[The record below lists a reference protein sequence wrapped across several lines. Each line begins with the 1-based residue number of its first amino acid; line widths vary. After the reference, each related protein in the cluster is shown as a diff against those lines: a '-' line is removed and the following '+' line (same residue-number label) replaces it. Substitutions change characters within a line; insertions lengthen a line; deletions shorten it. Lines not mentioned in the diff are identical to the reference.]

1 MRTPTPTETHP
12 ALEPKVYGITDEE
25 RESEQRR
32 IIDVVYGGDEDAY
45 RESLR
50 RCRDKIEQGEGTPP
64 DGQCMLPQDN
74 GMSETFDRL
83 CTRATTKAHRN
94 QRRKSR

>member
-50 RCRDKIEQGEGTPP
+50 RCRDKIE
-64 DGQCMLPQDN
+64 LPQDN